1 MSKVRTETMGSFLF
15 ALLFLYFKEKENVLC
30 MM

>member
-1 MSKVRTETMGSFLF
+1 MSRVRAETIGSFLF
-15 ALLFLYFKEKENVLC
+15 AVLFLYFKEKENVLC

>member
-1 MSKVRTETMGSFLF
+1 MSKVRSETMRSFLF
-15 ALLFLYFKEKENVLC
+15 ALFFLYFKEKENVLC